1 MIASSQPARSAKFAL
16 HLFLALLFAFG
27 SEIILWIDPFAHP
40 FHEWILLAI
49 GYWAL
54 AAIILDWLAR
64 YRVMTFFGL
73 VAAAGVYG
81 MLNALLL
88 NPQMALIDIPRTL
101 ITRVMGAHPLMGL
114 LALAVFSGMMLGIR
128 GRVRRVI
135 LLILFALL
143 GVGWGG
149 WARWSGAGTI
159 ADSYGVTP
167 AFDAILIVIGGV
179 MIAAIAAAWWFWR
192 SRTPLLTETIPPG
205 KSPLKLSPLAY
216 VIALGGL
223 AVNGIYHA
231 ANGHFDSTA
240 FTIIITLVIFV
251 WAILWFSTRKKGIAL
266 VERIGG
272 ESDPPLYWLVCALVL
287 LAGGVIGFNL
297 ARQPDAGDPA
307 AWYGVIFTAAG
318 LVWLPALM
326 LVVGGRA
333 MGRRARSLRL

>member
-1 MIASSQPARSAKFAL
+1 MNRSAVFAL
-16 HLFLALLFAFG
+16 RIFLALLFAFG
-27 SEIILWIDPFAHP
+27 SEIIVWIDPLARP
-40 FHEWILLAI
+40 LQAWILLAV

-54 AAIILDWLAR
+54 AAIMLDWLAR

-73 VAAAGVYG
+73 LAAAGVYG

-114 LALAVFSGMMLGIR
+114 LALAVFAGIMLGIR

-135 LLILFALL
+135 LLILFGVL

-149 WARWSGAGTI
+149 WARWNGTETY
-159 ADSYGVTP
+159 SVTP
-167 AFDAILIVIGGV
+167 AFDPILLVIGGV
-179 MIAAIAAAWWFWR
+179 GIVLIAAAWLFWR
-192 SRTPLLTETIPPG
+192 SRTPLLTDTIPAG
-205 KSPLKLSPLAY
+205 KSPYKLSPLGY
-216 VIALGGL
+216 GIALGAL
-223 AVNGIYHA
+223 ALNGAYHA

-266 VERIGG
+266 MERIGA
-272 ESDPPLYWLVCALVL
+272 ESDPPLYWLACALIL
-287 LAGGVIGFNL
+287 LVGGGIGFNL
-297 ARQPDAGDPA
+297 ARQPEAGDPA

>member
-1 MIASSQPARSAKFAL
+1 MIDRSAVFAL
-16 HLFLALLFAFG
+16 RAFLALLFAFG
-27 SEIILWIDPFAHP
+27 SEIIVWIDPLARP
-40 FHEWILLAI
+40 LPEWILLAV

-54 AAIILDWLAR
+54 AALTLDWLAR
-64 YRVMTFFGL
+64 YRVMSFFGL
-73 VAAAGVYG
+73 LAAAGVYG

-114 LALAVFSGMMLGIR
+114 LALAVFAGMMLGMR
-128 GRVRRVI
+128 GRVRRVV
-135 LLILFALL
+135 LLIFFGLL

-149 WARWSGAGTI
+149 WARWSGAGTG
-159 ADSYGVTP
+159 AETYGITP
-167 AFDAILIVIGGV
+167 AFDPILLLIGGV
-179 MIAAIAAAWWFWR
+179 GIVLIAAAWWFWR
-192 SRTPLLTETIPPG
+192 SRTPILTETIPAA
-205 KSPLKLSPLAY
+205 KSPYKLSPLGY
-216 VIALGGL
+216 GIASGAL
-223 AVNGIYHA
+223 ALNGAYHA

-240 FTIIITLVIFV
+240 FTIIITLVILV
-251 WAILWFSTRKKGIAL
+251 WAILWFSMRKKGVAL
-266 VERIGG
+266 MERVGA
-272 ESDPPLYWLVCALVL
+272 ENDPPLYWLACALIL

-297 ARQPDAGDPA
+297 ARLPDAGDPA